1 MVAEAAVWAIFL
13 LPLGSFVLIALV
25 IRPFLNRWP
34 LLAAASTIGA
44 LTAATVLAILT
55 LRSVI
60 LGNTAVFNTW
70 EWLSFGGATIEMGLL
85 VDPLTAVMLVVVT
98 SISLLIQIYS
108 VGYMQGDPGFAR
120 YFAYMSLFTASM
132 LGLTLSSN
140 IIQLY
145 AFWELVGVSSYLLIG
160 FWHERPS
167 AAAAAK
173 KAFIVTRIGDVG
185 FLIAILYLF
194 FKADD
199 FAAAGLNAFH
209 IPDIWQAAQ
218 PLAAGGAIL
227 AGASLTWM
235 ALGIF
240 AGAVGKSGQF
250 PLHAWL
256 PDAMEGPTPVSALIH
271 AATMVAAGVFLV
283 ARFFPVFEQS
293 GDAMAVVALIGA
305 FTAVMAATM
314 GLVMNDI
321 KRVMAYSTVSQLGY
335 MMAALGLGAYAPAI
349 FHLVTHAVFK
359 ALLFLGAGSV
369 NHASGTFDMR
379 YMGGLRRYMPAT
391 YLLVVIA
398 ALSLIGIVPLAG
410 FWSKDEIL
418 LAAFDG
424 NNHLADW
431 INIIAFVGLIVGV
444 ALTAFYTVRMVML
457 TFYGDFRGGVVQE
470 QADLHPEAHG
480 EDADTTA
487 HADAHDGEED
497 ADGHHGHG
505 GGHLAESPL
514 VMVAPMV
521 VLGAVAVVIGYV
533 INPQWI
539 NFLTVPVH
547 WVTGFVADGLHV
559 ATGGEGHA
567 ELPKFNWAIAGI
579 STAAAVGGSLLGLLV
594 YGLPFDKLRV
604 SGDRSREPLQ
614 LLGPVYTLL
623 SQKYYVDALYEGIIV
638 RRSFY
643 RVFAGF
649 TNWLDRRIVD
659 GFVDLVG
666 WLFRNIGS
674 AIGRLQTGQAQAYAT
689 VVALGSLLI
698 ILGFMLA

>member
-1 MVAEAAVWAIFL
+1 MVTEAAVWAIFL

-34 LLAAASTIGA
+34 LLAALSTIGA
-44 LTAATVLAILT
+44 LAASTVLAVLT

-60 LGNTAVFNTW
+60 LGNTAVFDTW

-108 VGYMQGDPGFAR
+108 VGYMRGDPGFAR

-173 KAFIVTRIGDVG
+173 KAFIITRIGDVG

-194 FKADD
+194 IKADD
-199 FAAAGLNAFH
+199 FAAMGLNAFH

-240 AGAVGKSGQF
+240 AGAAGKSGQF

-283 ARFFPVFEQS
+283 ARFYPVFQQS
-293 GDAMAVVALIGA
+293 DAAMAVVALVGA
-305 FTAVMAATM
+305 FTALMAATM

-335 MMAALGLGAYAPAI
+335 MMAALGMGAFAPAI
-349 FHLVTHAVFK
+349 FHLATHAIFK

-379 YMGGLRRYMPAT
+379 YMGGLWRYMPAT
-391 YLLVVIA
+391 YLLVAVA
-398 ALSLIGIVPLAG
+398 ALSLIGIIPLAG

-418 LAAFDG
+418 LAAWDG
-424 NNHLADW
+424 NSHLAPW
-431 INIIAFVGLIVGV
+431 INAVTFIALIVGV
-444 ALTAFYTVRMVML
+444 AVTAFYTVRMVVL
-457 TFYGDFRGGVVQE
+457 TFHGEFRGGIEQE
-470 QADLHPEAHG
+470 NAGLGAEESGEEVHTPARADGHG
-480 EDADTTA
+480 EDEGD
-487 HADAHDGEED
+487 ESQ
-497 ADGHHGHG
+497 HGHG
-505 GGHLAESPL
+505 GVHLAESPL
-514 VMVAPMV
+514 VMVAPMA
-521 VLGAVAVVIGYV
+521 VLGIGAAVAGYV

-539 NFLTVPVH
+539 NFLGVPIH
-547 WVTGFVADGLHV
+547 WITAFVADGLHV

-579 STAAAVGGSLLGLLV
+579 STAAALGGAFLGLAV
-594 YGLPFDKLRV
+594 YGLRRDQA
-604 SGDRSREPLQ
+604 REPLR

-623 SQKYYVDALYEGIIV
+623 SQKYYVDSLYEELIV

-643 RVFAGF
+643 RIFAGLA
-649 TNWLDRRIVD
+649 NWLDRRIVD

-666 WLFRNIGS
+666 WFFRNTGS
-674 AIGRLQTGQAQAYAT
+674 ALGRLQTGQTQAYAT
-689 VVALGSLLI
+689 AVALGSLLI
-698 ILGFMLA
+698 ILGFLLA